1 MNSLP
6 IDDVLPALRDALANR
21 HEAVLEAPPGAGKT
35 TRVPLALL
43 NEPWLAGQTI
53 LMLEPRRLAA
63 RAAAER
69 LASELGEKVGETV
82 GYRIRLDSKVGPN
95 TRIEVVTEGILTRR
109 LQDDPALDG
118 VGLLI
123 FDEYHERSLDADLA
137 LALSLNGRDLFRD
150 EQPLKILLM
159 SATLEGERLAGLLDD
174 APILRSEGRMF
185 PVQMRWGRPYQVG
198 EFIEPR
204 LVQTILD
211 ALQDETG
218 SVLVFLPGQAEIRRV
233 NQQLADAL
241 GDRSDV
247 LLCPLHGELDLNAQ
261 RAAIDPAPAGKRK
274 VVLATNIA
282 ETSLT
287 INGVRVVIDA
297 GLARVPRFDP
307 GSGMTRLDTQ
317 RISRASA
324 TQRAGRAGRLEPG
337 VCYRLWSEDQHEGL
351 AAYGSAE
358 ILAADLAGLALQL
371 ARWGV
376 TPAQLVWLDVP
387 PTAAYAQ
394 AQDLLQRLGALN
406 DDKLT
411 AHGQKMAELP
421 AHPRIAHL
429 LLRGQ
434 DLGLAVTACDVAA
447 LLGERDILRGGGA
460 DLHSRLALLSGEERA
475 RGSQGGV
482 QRAKQLA
489 RQYRGYLRGRA
500 TQPVADPEHPR
511 WLGALNDDKLTA
523 HGQKMAELPA
533 HPRIAHL
540 LLRGQDLG
548 LAATACDVA
557 ALLGERDIL
566 RGGGADL
573 HSRLALLSGEERA
586 RGTQGGVQRAK
597 QLARQYRGYL
607 RGRATQPVA
616 DPEHPRWLGALLALA
631 YPDRVAQ
638 QRRPGGAEYRLANG
652 RAAVFAEA
660 DSLMKQAWLVIA
672 DLGSRQGQREER
684 IYLAADFDPTLFDT
698 VLAEQ
703 VRNVD
708 QLDWDER
715 EGVLRA
721 ERQRKVGELVL
732 SREPLS
738 GLDENARSQALV
750 NLVRRKGLELLPWTP
765 ELRQWQARVRLL
777 RELDT
782 GKTSEWPDVSDSA
795 LLASLEHWLM
805 PYLGKVSR
813 LSHFANLD
821 ISSYLHN
828 LLPWPL
834 PQRLDELAPQ
844 HLKVPSGSSVRLD
857 YSEHP
862 PILAVRLQEL
872 FGLADTPRI
881 AGGRQVVKL
890 HLLSPARRPVQ
901 VTQDLAN
908 FWRSTYAEVKKDL
921 KGRYPKHYWP
931 DDPLVAEATARIK
944 PRK

>member
-1 MNSLP
+1 MISLP
-6 IDDVLPALRDALANR
+6 IDAVLPDLRQALAAR

-43 NEPWLAGQTI
+43 EETWLAGQTI

-82 GYRIRLDSKVGPN
+82 GYRIRLESRVGPN

-109 LQDDPALDG
+109 LQDDPALEG

-123 FDEYHERSLDADLA
+123 FDEFHERSLDADLA
-137 LALSLNGRDLFRD
+137 LALSLNGRELFRD
-150 EQPLKILLM
+150 DQPLKILLM
-159 SATLEGERLAGLLDD
+159 SATLEGERLSSLLDD
-174 APILRSEGRMF
+174 APVVRSDGRMF
-185 PVQMRWGRPYQVG
+185 PVQMRWSRPFQPG

-204 LVQTILD
+204 VVQTVLD
-211 ALQDETG
+211 ALNDETG
-218 SVLVFLPGQAEIRRV
+218 SLLVFLPGQAEIRRV

-241 GDRSDV
+241 GTRADI

-261 RAAIDPAPAGKRK
+261 RAAIEPALKGMRK

-287 INGVRVVIDA
+287 IDGVRVVIDA

-337 VCYRLWSEDQHEGL
+337 VCYRLWSEAQHEQL
-351 AAYGSAE
+351 AAYGTAE
-358 ILAADLAGLALQL
+358 ILQADLAGLALQL

-376 TPAQLVWLDVP
+376 TPPQLVWLDIP
-387 PTAAYAQ
+387 PAAAYAQ
-394 AQDLLQRLGALN
+394 AQDLLGRLGALTVKPGEERN
-406 DDKLT
+406 LT
-411 AHGQKMAELP
+411 PHGQAMAELP

-434 DLGLAVTACDVAA
+434 ALGLGTLACDVAA
-447 LLGERDILRGGGA
+447 LLGERDILRGAGA
-460 DLHSRLALLSGEERA
+460 DLHSRLHLLSGSERA

-489 RQYRGYLRGRA
+489 RQYRGYLRGAA
-500 TQPVADPEHPR
+500 TEPVSDPEH
-511 WLGALNDDKLTA
+511 
-523 HGQKMAELPA
+523 
-533 HPRIAHL
+533 
-540 LLRGQDLG
+540 
-548 LAATACDVA
+548 
-557 ALLGERDIL
+557 
-566 RGGGADL
+566 
-573 HSRLALLSGEERA
+573 S
-586 RGTQGGVQRAK
+586 
-597 QLARQYRGYL
+597 
-607 RGRATQPVA
+607 
-616 DPEHPRWLGALLALA
+616 RWLGALLALA

-638 QRRPGGAEYRLANG
+638 QRRAGGAEYRLANG
-652 RAAVFAEA
+652 RAALFAEA
-660 DSLMKQAWLVIA
+660 DALMKQPWLVVA

-684 IYLAADFDPTLFDT
+684 IYLAAEFDPALFDS

-703 VRNVD
+703 VVALD

-715 EGVLRA
+715 EGVFRA
-721 ERQRKVGELVL
+721 ERQRKVGELIL
-732 SREPLS
+732 SREPLT
-738 GLDENARSQALV
+738 GLDDSAKGQALLA
-750 NLVRRKGLELLPWTP
+750 LVRRKGLELLPWTP
-765 ELRQWQARVRLL
+765 ELRQWQARVGLL
-777 RELDT
+777 RQLDLQRQDS
-782 GKTSEWPDVSDSA
+782 SEWPDVSNA
-795 LLASLEHWLM
+795 GLLEKLENWLL
-805 PYLGKVSR
+805 PYLGKVQR
-813 LSHFANLD
+813 LSHFSNLD
-821 ISSYLHN
+821 LSSILHN

-834 PQRLDELAPQ
+834 PQRLDELAPH
-844 HLKVPSGSSVRLD
+844 HLSVPSGSSVRLD

-881 AGGRQVVKL
+881 ANGRQIIKL

-931 DDPLVAEATARIK
+931 DDPLIAEPTARIK
-944 PRK
+944 PRKS

>member
-1 MNSLP
+1 MISLP
-6 IDDVLPALRDALANR
+6 IDEVLPALREALATR

-82 GYRIRLDSKVGPN
+82 GYRIRLDSKVGPR

-109 LQDDPALDG
+109 LQDDPALEG

-123 FDEYHERSLDADLA
+123 FDEFHERSLDADLA
-137 LALSLNGRDLFRD
+137 LALSLNGRELFRD
-150 EQPLKILLM
+150 DQPLKILLM

-174 APILRSEGRMF
+174 APILRSEGRMY
-185 PVQMRWGRPYQVG
+185 PVAMRWGRPFQPG

-204 LVQTILD
+204 LVQTILE
-211 ALQDETG
+211 ALNDETG
-218 SVLVFLPGQAEIRRV
+218 SLLVFLPGQAEIRRV
-233 NQQLADAL
+233 HQQLADAL
-241 GDRSDV
+241 GENTQV
-247 LLCPLHGELDLNAQ
+247 LLCPLHGELDLAAQ
-261 RAAIDPAPAGKRK
+261 RAAIDPAPTGKRK

-287 INGVRVVIDA
+287 IDGVRVVIDA

-337 VCYRLWSEDQHEGL
+337 VCYRLWSQDQHEQL
-351 AAYGSAE
+351 AAYASAE
-358 ILAADLAGLALQL
+358 ILSADLAGLALQL
-371 ARWGV
+371 GRWGV
-376 TPAQLVWLDVP
+376 TPTQLVWLDVP
-387 PTAAYAQ
+387 PAAAYAQ
-394 AQDLLQRLGALN
+394 AQDLLDRLGAL
-406 DDKLT
+406 DGEALT
-411 AHGQKMAELP
+411 RHGQAMAELP

-434 DLGLAVTACDVAA
+434 ALGLADMACDVAA
-447 LLGERDILRGGGA
+447 LLGERDILRGAGA
-460 DLHSRLALLSGEERA
+460 DLHSRLVLLSGEERA
-475 RGSQGGV
+475 ARGAQGGV
-482 QRAKQLA
+482 QRARQLA
-489 RQYRGYLRGRA
+489 RQYRGYLRGKA
-500 TQPVADPEHPR
+500 SEPV
-511 WLGALNDDKLTA
+511 
-523 HGQKMAELPA
+523 
-533 HPRIAHL
+533 
-540 LLRGQDLG
+540 
-548 LAATACDVA
+548 
-557 ALLGERDIL
+557 
-566 RGGGADL
+566 
-573 HSRLALLSGEERA
+573 S
-586 RGTQGGVQRAK
+586 
-597 QLARQYRGYL
+597 
-607 RGRATQPVA
+607 

-638 QRRPGGAEYRLANG
+638 QRRAGGAEYRLANG
-652 RAAVFAEA
+652 RAALFAEA
-660 DSLMKQAWLVIA
+660 DSLMKQPWLVIA

-684 IYLAADFDPTLFDT
+684 IYLAADFDPALFDS

-703 VRNVD
+703 VRVVD

-721 ERQRKVGELVL
+721 ERQRKVGELVF
-732 SREPLS
+732 SREPLT
-738 GLDENARSQALV
+738 GLDETARSQALV

-765 ELRQWQARVRLL
+765 ELRQWQARVALL
-777 RELDT
+777 RQLDLV
-782 GKTSEWPDVSDSA
+782 GKGESEWPDVSDAA
-795 LLASLEHWLM
+795 LLKSLEHWLM

-821 ISSYLHN
+821 LSSIVHN

-834 PQRLDELAPQ
+834 PQRLDELAPH
-844 HLKVPSGSSVRLD
+844 HLSVPSGSSIRLD
-857 YSEHP
+857 YSEQP

-872 FGLADTPRI
+872 FGLAETPRI

>member
-1 MNSLP
+1 MISLP
-6 IDDVLPALRDALANR
+6 IDEVLPALRLALAER

-43 NEPWLAGQTI
+43 NEPWLAGQKI

-82 GYRIRLDSKVGPN
+82 GYRIRLDSKVGPD

-109 LQDDPALDG
+109 LQHDPALEG

-123 FDEYHERSLDADLA
+123 FDEFHERSLDADLA
-137 LALSLNGRDLFRD
+137 LALSLNGRELFRD

-159 SATLEGERLAGLLDD
+159 SATLEGERLSGVLDD
-174 APILRSEGRMF
+174 APILRSEGRMY
-185 PVQMRWGRPYQVG
+185 PVAMRWGRPFVPG

-204 LVQTILD
+204 VVQTVLD
-211 ALQDETG
+211 AISDESG
-218 SVLVFLPGQAEIRRV
+218 SLLVFLPGQAEIRRV

-241 GDRSDV
+241 GSRSDI
-247 LLCPLHGELDLNAQ
+247 LLCPLHGELDLAAQ
-261 RAAIDPAPAGKRK
+261 RAAIEPAPAGLRK

-287 INGVRVVIDA
+287 IDGVRVVIDA

-337 VCYRLWSEDQHEGL
+337 VCYRLWSEDQHAQL

-358 ILAADLAGLALQL
+358 ILQADLAGVALQL

-376 TPAQLVWLDVP
+376 TPEQLIWLDAP
-387 PTAAYAQ
+387 PSASYAQ
-394 AQDLLQRLGALN
+394 ARQLLERLGALRGQT
-406 DDKLT
+406 LT
-411 AHGQKMAELP
+411 PHGEAMAELP

-429 LLRGQ
+429 LIRGH
-434 DLGLAVTACDVAA
+434 DLGLADMACNVAA
-447 LLGERDILRGGGA
+447 LLGERDILRGAGA
-460 DLHSRLALLSGEERA
+460 DVHSRLALLSGESRAA
-475 RGSQGGV
+475 RGGQGGV
-482 QRAKQLA
+482 QRARQLA
-489 RQYRGYLRGRA
+489 RQYRGYLRGKA
-500 TQPVADPEHPR
+500 TQPVPDP
-511 WLGALNDDKLTA
+511 D
-523 HGQKMAELPA
+523 
-533 HPRIAHL
+533 
-540 LLRGQDLG
+540 
-548 LAATACDVA
+548 
-557 ALLGERDIL
+557 
-566 RGGGADL
+566 
-573 HSRLALLSGEERA
+573 
-586 RGTQGGVQRAK
+586 
-597 QLARQYRGYL
+597 
-607 RGRATQPVA
+607 
-616 DPEHPRWLGALLALA
+616 HPRWLGALLALA
-631 YPDRVAQ
+631 YPDRIAQ
-638 QRRPGGAEYRLANG
+638 QRKPGGAEFRLANG
-652 RAAVFAEA
+652 RAALFNEV
-660 DSLMKQAWLVIA
+660 DGLMKQPWLVIA

-684 IYLAADFDPTLFDT
+684 IYLAAEFDPALLDG
-698 VLAEQ
+698 VLSEQ
-703 VRNVD
+703 VSVVD

-732 SREPLS
+732 SREPLT
-738 GLDENARSQALV
+738 GLDEAARTQALI

-765 ELRQWQARVRLL
+765 ELRQWQARVALL
-777 RELDT
+777 RQLDLQAQ
-782 GKTSEWPDVSDSA
+782 GQSEWPDVSDAA
-795 LLASLEHWLM
+795 LLAGLEEWLA
-805 PYLGKVSR
+805 PYLGRVSR
-813 LSHFANLD
+813 LSHFASLD
-821 ISSYLHN
+821 LSSIVHN
-828 LLPWPL
+828 LLKWPL
-834 PQRLDELAPQ
+834 PQRLDELAP
-844 HLKVPSGSSVRLD
+844 HHIKVPSGSSVRLD

-944 PRK
+944 PRKV

>member
-6 IDDVLPALRDALANR
+6 IDEVLPALRQALGER

-82 GYRIRLDSKVGPN
+82 GYRIRLESRVGPK
-95 TRIEVVTEGILTRR
+95 TRIEVVTEGILSRR
-109 LQDDPALDG
+109 LNDDPALEG
-118 VGLLI
+118 VGLVI
-123 FDEYHERSLDADLA
+123 FDEFHERSLDADLA
-137 LALSLNGRDLFRD
+137 LALSLNGRQMFRD

-174 APILRSEGRMF
+174 APVVRSEGRMF
-185 PVQMRWGRPYQVG
+185 PVTLRWGRAFQPG

-204 LVQTILD
+204 VVQTVHEALD
-211 ALQDETG
+211 AEHG
-218 SVLVFLPGQAEIRRV
+218 SLLVFLPGQAEIRRV
-233 NQQLADAL
+233 HQQLEESL
-241 GDRSDV
+241 GARADV
-247 LLCPLHGELDLNAQ
+247 LLCPLHGELDLAAQ
-261 RAAIDPAPAGKRK
+261 RAAIEPAPAGKRK

-337 VCYRLWSEDQHEGL
+337 VCYRLWSQDQHEQL
-351 AAYGSAE
+351 AAHGSAE
-358 ILAADLAGLALQL
+358 ILQADLAGLALQL

-376 TPAQLVWLDVP
+376 APGELVWLDAP
-387 PTAAYAQ
+387 PAAAYGQ
-394 AQDLLQRLGALN
+394 AQDLLQRLGALVGKS
-406 DDKLT
+406 DAEYALT
-411 AHGQKMAELP
+411 QHGQAMAELP

-434 DLGLAVTACDVAA
+434 ALGLAGMACDVAA
-447 LLGERDILRGGGA
+447 LLGERDIQRGGGA
-460 DLHSRLALLSGEERA
+460 DLHTRLALLAGEERVA
-475 RGSQGGV
+475 RGAQGGV
-482 QRAKQLA
+482 QRARQLA
-489 RQYRGYLRGRA
+489 RQYQGYLRGA
-500 TQPVADPEHPR
+500 ASEPVADP
-511 WLGALNDDKLTA
+511 D
-523 HGQKMAELPA
+523 
-533 HPRIAHL
+533 
-540 LLRGQDLG
+540 
-548 LAATACDVA
+548 
-557 ALLGERDIL
+557 
-566 RGGGADL
+566 
-573 HSRLALLSGEERA
+573 
-586 RGTQGGVQRAK
+586 
-597 QLARQYRGYL
+597 
-607 RGRATQPVA
+607 
-616 DPEHPRWLGALLALA
+616 HPRWLGALLALA

-638 QRRPGGAEYRLANG
+638 QRREGGAEYRLANG
-652 RAAVFAEA
+652 RAAMFSET
-660 DSLMKQAWLVIA
+660 DSLMKQPWLVVA

-684 IYLAADFDPTLFDT
+684 IYLAAEFDPGLFDT

-703 VRNVD
+703 VSTVD

-721 ERQRKVGELVL
+721 ERQRKVGELIL
-732 SREPLS
+732 SREPLT
-738 GLDENARSQALV
+738 GLDEAARSQALV

-765 ELRQWQARVRLL
+765 ELRQWQARVALL
-777 RELDT
+777 RQLDLD
-782 GKTSEWPDVSDSA
+782 GQGQSEWPDVSDKT
-795 LLASLEHWLM
+795 LLATLEQWLK
-805 PYLGKVSR
+805 PYLGRVSR
-813 LSHFANLD
+813 LSHFANLELAG
-821 ISSYLHN
+821 ILHG

-834 PQRLDELAPQ
+834 PQRLDEWAPH
-844 HLKVPSGSSVRLD
+844 HLRVPSGSSIRLD
-857 YSEHP
+857 YSEQP

-872 FGLADTPRI
+872 FGLAETPRI

-931 DDPLVAEATARIK
+931 DDPLVAEATARVK

>member
-1 MNSLP
+1 MISLP
-6 IDDVLPALRDALANR
+6 IDEVLPALREALATR

-82 GYRIRLDSKVGPN
+82 GYRIRLDSKVGPK

-109 LQDDPALDG
+109 LQDDPALEG

-123 FDEYHERSLDADLA
+123 FDEFHERSLDADLA
-137 LALSLNGRDLFRD
+137 LALSLNGRELFRD
-150 EQPLKILLM
+150 DQPLKILLM

-174 APILRSEGRMF
+174 APILRSEGRMY
-185 PVQMRWGRPYQVG
+185 PVAMRWGRPFQPG

-204 LVQTILD
+204 LVQTILE
-211 ALQDETG
+211 ALNDETG

-233 NQQLADAL
+233 HQQLADAL
-241 GDRSDV
+241 GESTQV
-247 LLCPLHGELDLNAQ
+247 LLCPLHGELDLAAQ

-307 GSGMTRLDTQ
+307 GSGMARLDTQ
-317 RISRASA
+317 RISKASA

-337 VCYRLWSEDQHEGL
+337 VCYRLWSQDQHEQL
-351 AAYGSAE
+351 AAYASAE
-358 ILAADLAGLALQL
+358 ILSADLAGLALQL
-371 ARWGV
+371 GRWGV
-376 TPAQLVWLDVP
+376 TPGQLVWLDVP
-387 PTAAYAQ
+387 PAAAYAQ
-394 AQDLLQRLGALN
+394 AQDLLDRLGAL
-406 DDKLT
+406 DGEALT
-411 AHGQKMAELP
+411 RHGQAMAELP

-434 DLGLAVTACDVAA
+434 ALGLADMACDVAA
-447 LLGERDILRGGGA
+447 LLGERDILRGAGA
-460 DLHSRLALLSGEERA
+460 DLHSRLVLLSGEERA
-475 RGSQGGV
+475 ARGAQGGV
-482 QRAKQLA
+482 QRARQLA
-489 RQYRGYLRGRA
+489 RQYRGYLRGKVSE
-500 TQPVADPEHPR
+500 PVSDP
-511 WLGALNDDKLTA
+511 G
-523 HGQKMAELPA
+523 
-533 HPRIAHL
+533 
-540 LLRGQDLG
+540 
-548 LAATACDVA
+548 
-557 ALLGERDIL
+557 
-566 RGGGADL
+566 
-573 HSRLALLSGEERA
+573 
-586 RGTQGGVQRAK
+586 
-597 QLARQYRGYL
+597 
-607 RGRATQPVA
+607 
-616 DPEHPRWLGALLALA
+616 HPRWLGALLALA

-638 QRRPGGAEYRLANG
+638 QRRAGGAEYRLANG
-652 RAAVFAEA
+652 RAALFAEA
-660 DSLMKQAWLVIA
+660 DSLMKQPWLVIA

-684 IYLAADFDPTLFDT
+684 IYLAADFDPALFDS

-703 VRNVD
+703 VRCVD

-721 ERQRKVGELVL
+721 ERQRKVGELIL
-732 SREPLS
+732 SREPLT
-738 GLDENARSQALV
+738 GLDETARSQALV

-765 ELRQWQARVRLL
+765 ELRQWQARVALL
-777 RELDT
+777 RQLDLSS
-782 GKTSEWPDVSDSA
+782 KEQSEWPDVSDAA
-795 LLASLEHWLM
+795 LLKSLEHWLM

-813 LSHFANLD
+813 LSHFTNLD
-821 ISSYLHN
+821 LSSIVHN

-834 PQRLDELAPQ
+834 PQRLDELAPH
-844 HLKVPSGSSVRLD
+844 HLSVPSGSSIRLD
-857 YSEHP
+857 YSEQP

-872 FGLADTPRI
+872 FGLAETPRI

-944 PRK
+944 PRKS

>member
-1 MNSLP
+1 MISLP
-6 IDDVLPALRDALANR
+6 IDEVLPALHLALAER

-43 NEPWLAGQTI
+43 NEPWLAGQKI

-82 GYRIRLDSKVGPN
+82 GYRIRLESKVGPN

-109 LQDDPALDG
+109 LQHDPALEG

-123 FDEYHERSLDADLA
+123 FDEFHERSLDADLA
-137 LALSLNGRDLFRD
+137 LALSLNGRELFRD

-159 SATLEGERLAGLLDD
+159 SATLEGERLANILDD
-174 APILRSEGRMF
+174 APILRSEGRMY
-185 PVQMRWGRPYQVG
+185 PVTMRWGRPFVPG

-204 LVQTILD
+204 VVQTVLD
-211 ALQDETG
+211 AINDESG
-218 SVLVFLPGQAEIRRV
+218 SLLVFLPGQAEIRRV

-241 GDRSDV
+241 GSRSDV
-247 LLCPLHGELDLNAQ
+247 LLCPLHGELDLAAQ
-261 RAAIDPAPAGKRK
+261 RAAIEPAPKGLRK

-287 INGVRVVIDA
+287 IDGVRVVIDA

-337 VCYRLWSEDQHEGL
+337 VCYRLWSEDQHAQL

-358 ILAADLAGLALQL
+358 ILQADLAGLALQL

-376 TPAQLVWLDVP
+376 TPEQLIWLDVP
-387 PTAAYAQ
+387 PGASYAQ
-394 AQDLLQRLGALN
+394 AQQLLERLGALREQ
-406 DDKLT
+406 KLT
-411 AHGQKMAELP
+411 SHGQAMAELP

-429 LLRGQ
+429 LIRGQ
-434 DLGLAVTACDVAA
+434 DLGLADMACDVAA
-447 LLGERDILRGGGA
+447 LLGERDILRGAGA
-460 DLHSRLALLSGEERA
+460 DVHSRLALLSGESRAA
-475 RGSQGGV
+475 RGGQGGV

-489 RQYRGYLRGRA
+489 RQYRGYLRGKA
-500 TQPVADPEHPR
+500 TQPVTDP
-511 WLGALNDDKLTA
+511 D
-523 HGQKMAELPA
+523 
-533 HPRIAHL
+533 
-540 LLRGQDLG
+540 
-548 LAATACDVA
+548 
-557 ALLGERDIL
+557 
-566 RGGGADL
+566 
-573 HSRLALLSGEERA
+573 
-586 RGTQGGVQRAK
+586 
-597 QLARQYRGYL
+597 
-607 RGRATQPVA
+607 
-616 DPEHPRWLGALLALA
+616 HPRWLGALLALA
-631 YPDRVAQ
+631 YPDRIAL
-638 QRRPGGAEYRLANG
+638 QRKPGGAEYRLANG
-652 RAAVFAEA
+652 RAAVFTES
-660 DSLMKQAWLVIA
+660 DVLMKHPWLVIA

-684 IYLAADFDPTLFDT
+684 IYLAAEFDAGLLGG
-698 VLAEQ
+698 VLSEQ
-703 VRNVD
+703 VSVVD

-732 SREPLS
+732 SREPLT
-738 GLDENARSQALV
+738 GLDEAARTQALI

-765 ELRQWQARVRLL
+765 ELRQWQARVALL
-777 RELDT
+777 RQLDMQAQ
-782 GKTSEWPDVSDSA
+782 GQSEWPDVSDAA
-795 LLASLEHWLM
+795 LLAGLEDWLA
-805 PYLGKVSR
+805 PYLGRVSR

-821 ISSYLHN
+821 LSSIVHN
-828 LLPWPL
+828 LLKWPL
-834 PQRLDELAPQ
+834 PQRLEELAP
-844 HLKVPSGSSVRLD
+844 HHIKVPSGSSVRLD

-908 FWRSTYAEVKKDL
+908 FWKSTYDEVKKDL
-921 KGRYPKHYWP
+921 KGRYPKHFWP
-931 DDPLVAEATARIK
+931 DDPLVAQATARVK
-944 PRK
+944 PKGT

>member
-1 MNSLP
+1 MISLP
-6 IDDVLPALRDALANR
+6 IDEVLPALRQALGER
-21 HEAVLEAPPGAGKT
+21 HETVLEAPPGAGKT

-43 NEPWLAGQTI
+43 HEPWLAGQTI

-69 LASELGEKVGETV
+69 LAAELGEKVGETV
-82 GYRIRLDSKVGPN
+82 GYRIRLESKVGPG

-109 LQDDPALDG
+109 LQDDPALEG

-123 FDEYHERSLDADLA
+123 FDEFHERSLDADLA
-137 LALSLNGRDLFRD
+137 LALSLNGREMFRD

-159 SATLEGERLAGLLDD
+159 SATLEGERLSSLLGD
-174 APILRSEGRMF
+174 APVVRSEGRMF
-185 PVQMRWGRPYQVG
+185 PVATRWGRPFQPG

-204 LVQTILD
+204 VVQTVLE
-211 ALQDETG
+211 AVSDESG
-218 SVLVFLPGQAEIRRV
+218 SLLVFLPGQAEIRRV
-233 NQQLADAL
+233 HQQLEEAL
-241 GDRSDV
+241 GSRPEI
-247 LLCPLHGELDLNAQ
+247 LLCPLHGELDLAAQ
-261 RAAIDPAPAGKRK
+261 RAAIEPAPAGKRK

-287 INGVRVVIDA
+287 IDGVRVVIDA

-337 VCYRLWSEDQHEGL
+337 VCYRLWSEAQHEQL

-358 ILAADLAGLALQL
+358 ILQADLAGLALQL

-376 TPAQLVWLDVP
+376 AVEQLVWLDVP
-387 PTAAYAQ
+387 PAAAFAQ
-394 AQDLLQRLGALN
+394 ACDLLQRLGALAVRPGEAPT
-406 DDKLT
+406 LT
-411 AHGQKMAELP
+411 RHGQAMAELP

-434 DLGLAVTACDVAA
+434 ALGLANMACDVAA
-447 LLGERDILRGGGA
+447 LLGERDIQRGGGA
-460 DLHSRLALLSGEERA
+460 DLHSRLALLAGEQRVA
-475 RGSQGGV
+475 RGGQGGV
-482 QRAKQLA
+482 QRARQLA
-489 RQYRGYLRGRA
+489 RQYRGYLRGKA
-500 TQPVADPEHPR
+500 TEPVADPEH
-511 WLGALNDDKLTA
+511 
-523 HGQKMAELPA
+523 
-533 HPRIAHL
+533 
-540 LLRGQDLG
+540 
-548 LAATACDVA
+548 
-557 ALLGERDIL
+557 
-566 RGGGADL
+566 
-573 HSRLALLSGEERA
+573 S
-586 RGTQGGVQRAK
+586 
-597 QLARQYRGYL
+597 
-607 RGRATQPVA
+607 
-616 DPEHPRWLGALLALA
+616 RWLGALLALA

-638 QRRPGGAEYRLANG
+638 QRRAGGAEYRLANG
-652 RAAVFAEA
+652 RAAMFSET
-660 DSLMKQAWLVIA
+660 DSLMKQPWLVIA

-684 IYLAADFDPTLFDT
+684 IYLAAEFDPALFDT

-703 VRNVD
+703 VSTVD

-732 SREPLS
+732 SREPLT
-738 GLDENARSQALV
+738 GLDESARSQALV

-765 ELRQWQARVRLL
+765 ELRQWQARVALL
-777 RELDT
+777 RQLDLADK
-782 GKTSEWPDVSDSA
+782 GESEWPDVSDPA
-795 LLASLEHWLM
+795 LLASLEHWLA
-805 PYLGKVSR
+805 PYLGRVSR
-813 LSHFANLD
+813 LSHFANLELAS
-821 ISSYLHN
+821 IVHN

-834 PQRLDELAPQ
+834 PQRLDELAPH
-844 HLKVPSGSSVRLD
+844 HLSVPSGSSIRLD
-857 YSEHP
+857 YSEQP

-872 FGLADTPRI
+872 FGLAETPRV

-908 FWRSTYAEVKKDL
+908 FWRSTYADVKKDL

-931 DDPLVAEATARIK
+931 DDPLVAEATARAK

>member
-1 MNSLP
+1 MISLP
-6 IDDVLPALRDALANR
+6 IDEVLPALRLALAER
-21 HEAVLEAPPGAGKT
+21 HETVLEAPPGAGKT

-43 NEPWLAGQTI
+43 NEPWLAGQKI

-109 LQDDPALDG
+109 LQHDPSLEG

-123 FDEYHERSLDADLA
+123 FDEFHERSLDADLA
-137 LALSLNGRDLFRD
+137 LALSLNGRELFRD

-159 SATLEGERLAGLLDD
+159 SATLEGERLASILDD
-174 APILRSEGRMF
+174 APILRSEGRMY
-185 PVQMRWGRPYQVG
+185 PVAMRWGRPFVPG

-204 LVQTILD
+204 VVQTVLD
-211 ALQDETG
+211 AINDESG
-218 SVLVFLPGQAEIRRV
+218 SLLVFLPGQAEIRRV

-241 GDRSDV
+241 GSRSDI
-247 LLCPLHGELDLNAQ
+247 LLCPLHGELDLTAQ
-261 RAAIDPAPAGKRK
+261 RAAIEPAPKGLRK

-287 INGVRVVIDA
+287 IDGVRVVIDA

-337 VCYRLWSEDQHEGL
+337 VCYRLWSEDQHAQL

-358 ILAADLAGLALQL
+358 ILQADLAGLALQL

-376 TPAQLVWLDVP
+376 TPEQLIWLDMP
-387 PTAAYAQ
+387 PSASYAQ
-394 AQDLLQRLGALN
+394 ARQLLDRLGALHGA
-406 DDKLT
+406 KLT
-411 AHGQKMAELP
+411 PHGEAMAELP

-434 DLGLAVTACDVAA
+434 DLGLADMACDIAA
-447 LLGERDILRGGGA
+447 LLGERDILRGVGA
-460 DLHSRLALLSGEERA
+460 DLHSRLALLSGESRAA
-475 RGSQGGV
+475 RGGQGGV

-489 RQYRGYLRGRA
+489 RQYRGYLRGKAR
-500 TQPVADPEHPR
+500 QPVADP
-511 WLGALNDDKLTA
+511 D
-523 HGQKMAELPA
+523 
-533 HPRIAHL
+533 
-540 LLRGQDLG
+540 
-548 LAATACDVA
+548 
-557 ALLGERDIL
+557 
-566 RGGGADL
+566 
-573 HSRLALLSGEERA
+573 
-586 RGTQGGVQRAK
+586 
-597 QLARQYRGYL
+597 
-607 RGRATQPVA
+607 
-616 DPEHPRWLGALLALA
+616 HPRWLGALLALA

-638 QRRPGGAEYRLANG
+638 QRKPGGAEYRLANG
-652 RAAVFAEA
+652 RAALFSEV
-660 DSLMKQAWLVIA
+660 DGLMKQPWLVIA

-684 IYLAADFDPTLFDT
+684 IYLAAEFDPALLEG
-698 VLAEQ
+698 VLSEQ
-703 VRNVD
+703 VSVVD

-732 SREPLS
+732 SREPLT
-738 GLDENARSQALV
+738 GLDEAARTQALI

-765 ELRQWQARVRLL
+765 ELRQWQARVALL
-777 RELDT
+777 RQLDLQIQ
-782 GKTSEWPDVSDSA
+782 GHSEWPDVSDAA
-795 LLASLEHWLM
+795 LLAGLEDWLG
-805 PYLGKVSR
+805 PYLGRVSR
-813 LSHFANLD
+813 LSHFASLD
-821 ISSYLHN
+821 LSSIMHN
-828 LLPWPL
+828 MLKWPL
-834 PQRLDELAPQ
+834 PQRLDELAP
-844 HLKVPSGSSVRLD
+844 HHIKVPSGSSVRLD

-944 PRK
+944 PRKV

>member
-1 MNSLP
+1 MISLP
-6 IDDVLPALRDALANR
+6 IDAALPALRLALQNR
-21 HEAVLEAPPGAGKT
+21 DEAVLEAPPGAGKT

-69 LASELGEKVGETV
+69 LASELGENVGETV

-109 LQDDPALDG
+109 LQADPALDG

-137 LALSLNGRDLFRD
+137 LALSLNGRELLRD
-150 EQPLKILLM
+150 EPALKILLM
-159 SATLEGERLAGLLDD
+159 SATLEGERLSRLLDD
-174 APILRSEGRMF
+174 APVVSSEGRMH
-185 PVQMRWGRPYQVG
+185 PVDIQWGRPYQPG

-204 LVQTILD
+204 VLD
-211 ALQDETG
+211 CVLQALADQAG

-233 NQQLADAL
+233 HQSLHEAL
-241 GDRSDV
+241 GERPNI
-247 LLCPLHGELDLNAQ
+247 LLCPLHGELDLSAQ
-261 RAAIDPAPAGKRK
+261 RAAIDPAPDGMRK

-287 INGVRVVIDA
+287 IEGVRVVIDA

-324 TQRAGRAGRLEPG
+324 TQRAGRAGRLQPG
-337 VCYRLWSEDQHEGL
+337 VCYRLWSEAQHAQL
-351 AAYGSAE
+351 AAHGSAE
-358 ILAADLAGLALQL
+358 ILQADLAGLALQL

-376 TPAQLVWLDVP
+376 TPDQLRWLDQP
-387 PTAAYAQ
+387 PAAAFAQ
-394 AQDLLQRLGALN
+394 AQELLARLGAFKAGSRDNLS
-406 DDKLT
+406 
-411 AHGQKMAELP
+411 AHGQAMAELP

-434 DLGLAVTACDVAA
+434 DLGLASMACDVAA
-447 LLGERDILRGGGA
+447 LLGERDIQRGGGA
-460 DLHSRLALLSGEERA
+460 DLHSRLALVSGESKAA
-475 RGSQGGV
+475 RGGQGGV
-482 QRAKQLA
+482 QRARQLA
-489 RQYRGYLRGRA
+489 RQYRG
-500 TQPVADPEHPR
+500 
-511 WLGALNDDKLTA
+511 
-523 HGQKMAELPA
+523 
-533 HPRIAHL
+533 
-540 LLRGQDLG
+540 LLRGKAG
-548 LAATACDVA
+548 AAV
-557 ALLGERDIL
+557 
-566 RGGGADL
+566 
-573 HSRLALLSGEERA
+573 S
-586 RGTQGGVQRAK
+586 
-597 QLARQYRGYL
+597 
-607 RGRATQPVA
+607 
-616 DPEHPRWLGALLALA
+616 DPDHPRWLGALLALA

-638 QRRPGGAEYRLANG
+638 QRREGGAEYRLANG

-660 DSLMKQAWLVIA
+660 DALMKCPWLVIA

-684 IYLAADFDPTLFDT
+684 IYLAADFDPALLDN

-703 VRNVD
+703 VERID
-708 QLDWDER
+708 ILDWDER
-715 EGVLRA
+715 EQVLRA

-732 SREPLS
+732 SREPLP
-738 GLDENARSQALV
+738 GLDDEARAKALLG
-750 NLVRRKGLELLPWTP
+750 LVRRKGLNLLNWTP
-765 ELRQWQARVRLL
+765 ELRQWQARVALL
-777 RELDT
+777 RQLDMAGT
-782 GKTSEWPDVSDSA
+782 GQSEWPDLSDEA
-795 LLASLEHWLM
+795 LLARLEDWLQ

-813 LSHFANLD
+813 LSHFAALD
-821 ISSYLHN
+821 LSSMLRN

-834 PQRLDELAPQ
+834 PQRLDEWAPTHLA
-844 HLKVPSGSSVRLD
+844 VPSGSNIRLD
-857 YSEHP
+857 YSENP

-881 AGGRQVVKL
+881 AQGRQQVKL

-908 FWRSTYAEVKKDL
+908 FWCTTYAEVKKDL

-931 DDPLVAEATARIK
+931 DDPLVAEATARAK
-944 PRK
+944 PRGT

>member
-6 IDDVLPALRDALANR
+6 IDAVLPALRQALADR
-21 HEAVLEAPPGAGKT
+21 DEAVLEAPPGAGKT

-43 NEPWLAGQTI
+43 HEDWLAGQTI

-69 LASELGEKVGETV
+69 LASELGERVGETV
-82 GYRIRLDSKVGPN
+82 GYRIRLDSKVGPD

-109 LQDDPALDG
+109 LQDDPSLEG

-123 FDEYHERSLDADLA
+123 FDEFHERSLDADLA
-137 LALSLNGRDLFRD
+137 LALTLNGRALFRD

-159 SATLEGERLAGLLDD
+159 SATLEGERLSVLLDD
-174 APILRSEGRMF
+174 APVISSEGRMF
-185 PVQMRWGRPYQVG
+185 PVSMQWGRPFQPG

-204 LVQTILD
+204 VVQTVLD
-211 ALQDETG
+211 ALGSESG

-233 NQQLADAL
+233 NQQLADAI

-247 LLCPLHGELDLNAQ
+247 MLCPLHGELDLNAQ
-261 RAAIDPAPAGKRK
+261 RAAIEPAPSGKRK

-287 INGVRVVIDA
+287 IDGVRVVVDA

-337 VCYRLWSEDQHEGL
+337 VCYRLWSEAQHDQL
-351 AAYGSAE
+351 AAYGAAE
-358 ILAADLAGLALQL
+358 ILQADLAGLALQL

-376 TPAQLVWLDVP
+376 EPAHLTWLDLP
-387 PTAAYAQ
+387 PAAAYAQ
-394 AQDLLQRLGALN
+394 AQDLLARLGALTREPGGAW
-406 DDKLT
+406 KIT
-411 AHGQKMAELP
+411 AHGQSMAQVP

-429 LLRGQ
+429 LLRGHE
-434 DLGLAVTACDVAA
+434 LGLGALACDVAA
-447 LLGERDILRGGGA
+447 LLGERDILRGAGA
-460 DLHSRLALLSGEERA
+460 DLHSRLTLLAGAERA
-475 RGSQGGV
+475 AKGAQGGV
-482 QRAKQLA
+482 QRARQLS
-489 RQYRGYLRGRA
+489 RQYRGYLRGA
-500 TQPVADPEHPR
+500 ACKAVADP
-511 WLGALNDDKLTA
+511 D
-523 HGQKMAELPA
+523 
-533 HPRIAHL
+533 
-540 LLRGQDLG
+540 
-548 LAATACDVA
+548 
-557 ALLGERDIL
+557 
-566 RGGGADL
+566 
-573 HSRLALLSGEERA
+573 
-586 RGTQGGVQRAK
+586 
-597 QLARQYRGYL
+597 
-607 RGRATQPVA
+607 
-616 DPEHPRWLGALLALA
+616 HPRWLGALLALA

-652 RAAVFAEA
+652 RAALFAEPDA
-660 DSLMKQAWLVIA
+660 LMKRPWLVIA

-684 IYLAADFDPTLFDT
+684 IYLAAEFEPALFES

-703 VRNVD
+703 VTIFD

-715 EGVLRA
+715 EGVFRA
-721 ERQRKVGELVL
+721 ERQRKAGELII
-732 SREPLS
+732 SREPLT
-738 GLDENARSQALV
+738 GLDDSARGQALLA
-750 NLVRRKGLELLPWTP
+750 LVRRKGLELLPWTP
-765 ELRQWQARVRLL
+765 ELRQWQARVGLL
-777 RELDT
+777 RQLDLQ
-782 GKTSEWPDVSDSA
+782 KLSESEWPDVGNDA
-795 LLASLEHWLM
+795 LLATLEHWLL
-805 PYLGKVSR
+805 PYLGKVTR
-813 LSHFANLD
+813 LSHFGNLD
-821 ISSYLHN
+821 LSSILHN

-834 PQRLDELAPQ
+834 PQRLEELAPH
-844 HLKVPSGSSVRLD
+844 HLAVPSGSSVRLD
-857 YSEHP
+857 YSESP
-862 PILAVRLQEL
+862 PVLAVRLQEL

-881 AGGRQVVKL
+881 ANGRQVVKL

-931 DDPLVAEATARIK
+931 DDPLIAEPTARVK

>member
-1 MNSLP
+1 MISLP
-6 IDDVLPALRDALANR
+6 IDEVLPALRLALAER

-43 NEPWLAGQTI
+43 NEPWLAGQKI

-82 GYRIRLDSKVGPN
+82 GYRIRLDSKVGPD

-109 LQDDPALDG
+109 LQHDPALEG

-123 FDEYHERSLDADLA
+123 FDEFHERSLDADLA
-137 LALSLNGRDLFRD
+137 LALSLNGRELFRD

-159 SATLEGERLAGLLDD
+159 SATLEGERLSGVLDD
-174 APILRSEGRMF
+174 APILRSEGRMY
-185 PVQMRWGRPYQVG
+185 PVAMRWGRPFVPG

-204 LVQTILD
+204 VVQTVLD
-211 ALQDETG
+211 AISDESG
-218 SVLVFLPGQAEIRRV
+218 SLLVFLPGQAEIRRV

-241 GDRSDV
+241 GSRSDI
-247 LLCPLHGELDLNAQ
+247 LLCPLHGELDLAAQ
-261 RAAIDPAPAGKRK
+261 RAAIEPAPAGLRK

-287 INGVRVVIDA
+287 IDGVRVVIDA

-337 VCYRLWSEDQHEGL
+337 VCYRLWSEDQHAQL

-358 ILAADLAGLALQL
+358 ILQADLAGVALQL

-376 TPAQLVWLDVP
+376 TPEQLIWLDAP
-387 PTAAYAQ
+387 PSASYAQ
-394 AQDLLQRLGALN
+394 ARQLLERLGALRGQT
-406 DDKLT
+406 LT
-411 AHGQKMAELP
+411 PHGEAMAELP

-429 LLRGQ
+429 LIRGH
-434 DLGLAVTACDVAA
+434 DLGLADMACNVAA
-447 LLGERDILRGGGA
+447 LLGERDILRGAGA
-460 DLHSRLALLSGEERA
+460 DVHSRLALLSGESRAA
-475 RGSQGGV
+475 RGGQGGV
-482 QRAKQLA
+482 QRTRQLA
-489 RQYRGYLRGRA
+489 RQYRGYLRGKA
-500 TQPVADPEHPR
+500 TQPVPDP
-511 WLGALNDDKLTA
+511 D
-523 HGQKMAELPA
+523 
-533 HPRIAHL
+533 
-540 LLRGQDLG
+540 
-548 LAATACDVA
+548 
-557 ALLGERDIL
+557 
-566 RGGGADL
+566 
-573 HSRLALLSGEERA
+573 
-586 RGTQGGVQRAK
+586 
-597 QLARQYRGYL
+597 
-607 RGRATQPVA
+607 
-616 DPEHPRWLGALLALA
+616 HPRWLGALLALA
-631 YPDRVAQ
+631 YPDRIAQ
-638 QRRPGGAEYRLANG
+638 QRKPGGAEYRLANG
-652 RAAVFAEA
+652 RAALFNEV
-660 DSLMKQAWLVIA
+660 DGLMKQPWLVIA

-684 IYLAADFDPTLFDT
+684 IYLAAEFDPALLDG
-698 VLAEQ
+698 VLSEQ
-703 VRNVD
+703 VSVVD

-732 SREPLS
+732 SREPLT
-738 GLDENARSQALV
+738 GLDEAARTQALI
-750 NLVRRKGLELLPWTP
+750 NLVQRKGLELLPWTP
-765 ELRQWQARVRLL
+765 ELRQWQARVALL
-777 RELDT
+777 RQLDLQAQ
-782 GKTSEWPDVSDSA
+782 GQSEWPDVSDAA
-795 LLASLEHWLM
+795 LLAGLEEWLA
-805 PYLGKVSR
+805 PYLGRVSR
-813 LSHFANLD
+813 LSHFASLD
-821 ISSYLHN
+821 LSSIVHN
-828 LLPWPL
+828 LLKWPL
-834 PQRLDELAPQ
+834 PQRLDELAP
-844 HLKVPSGSSVRLD
+844 HHIKVPSGSSVRLD

-944 PRK
+944 PRKV

>member
-1 MNSLP
+1 MISLP
-6 IDDVLPALRDALANR
+6 IDEVLPALRLALAER

-43 NEPWLAGQTI
+43 NEPWLAGQKI

-69 LASELGEKVGETV
+69 LASELGEKVGQTV
-82 GYRIRLDSKVGPN
+82 GYRIRLDSKVGPE

-109 LQDDPALDG
+109 LQHDPALEG

-123 FDEYHERSLDADLA
+123 FDEFHERSLDADLA
-137 LALSLNGRDLFRD
+137 LALSLNGRELFRD

-159 SATLEGERLAGLLDD
+159 SATLEGERLASLLDD
-174 APILRSEGRMF
+174 APILRSEGRMY
-185 PVQMRWGRPYQVG
+185 PVAMRWGRPFVPG

-204 LVQTILD
+204 VVQTVLD
-211 ALQDETG
+211 AINDESG
-218 SVLVFLPGQAEIRRV
+218 SLLVFLPGQAEIRRV

-241 GDRSDV
+241 GSRSDI
-247 LLCPLHGELDLNAQ
+247 LLCPLHGELDLAAQ
-261 RAAIDPAPAGKRK
+261 RAAIEPAPKGLRK

-287 INGVRVVIDA
+287 IDGVRVVIDA

-337 VCYRLWSEDQHEGL
+337 VCYRLWSEDQHAQL

-358 ILAADLAGLALQL
+358 ILQADLAGLALQL

-376 TPAQLVWLDVP
+376 APEQLIWLDMP
-387 PTAAYAQ
+387 PSASYAQ
-394 AQDLLQRLGALN
+394 ARQLLERLGALHGA
-406 DDKLT
+406 KLT
-411 AHGQKMAELP
+411 AHGEAMAELP

-429 LLRGQ
+429 LIRGQ
-434 DLGLAVTACDVAA
+434 DLGLAEMACDVAA
-447 LLGERDILRGGGA
+447 LLGERDILRGAGA
-460 DLHSRLALLSGEERA
+460 DVHSRLALLSGESRVA
-475 RGSQGGV
+475 RGGQGGV
-482 QRAKQLA
+482 QRARQLA
-489 RQYRGYLRGRA
+489 RQYRGYLRGKA
-500 TQPVADPEHPR
+500 TQPVADP
-511 WLGALNDDKLTA
+511 D
-523 HGQKMAELPA
+523 
-533 HPRIAHL
+533 
-540 LLRGQDLG
+540 
-548 LAATACDVA
+548 
-557 ALLGERDIL
+557 
-566 RGGGADL
+566 
-573 HSRLALLSGEERA
+573 
-586 RGTQGGVQRAK
+586 
-597 QLARQYRGYL
+597 
-607 RGRATQPVA
+607 
-616 DPEHPRWLGALLALA
+616 HPRWLGALLALA

-638 QRRPGGAEYRLANG
+638 QRKPGGAEYRLANG
-652 RAAVFAEA
+652 RAALFSEV
-660 DSLMKQAWLVIA
+660 DGLMKQPWLVIA

-684 IYLAADFDPTLFDT
+684 IYLAAEFDPGLLDN
-698 VLAEQ
+698 VLSEQ
-703 VRNVD
+703 VSVVD

-721 ERQRKVGELVL
+721 ERQCKVGELVL
-732 SREPLS
+732 SREPLN
-738 GLDENARSQALV
+738 GLDEAARTQALV

-765 ELRQWQARVRLL
+765 ELRQWQARVALL
-777 RELDT
+777 RQLDLLAQ
-782 GKTSEWPDVSDSA
+782 GQSEWPDVSDGA
-795 LLASLEHWLM
+795 LLAGLEDWLG
-805 PYLGKVSR
+805 PYLGRVSR

-821 ISSYLHN
+821 LSSIVHN
-828 LLPWPL
+828 LLKWPL
-834 PQRLDELAPQ
+834 PQRLDELAP
-844 HLKVPSGSSVRLD
+844 HHIKVPSGSSVRLD
-857 YSEHP
+857 YSEQP

-944 PRK
+944 PRKV

>member
-6 IDDVLPALRDALANR
+6 IDEVLPALRTALATR

-43 NEPWLAGQTI
+43 DQDWLAGQTI

-82 GYRIRLDSKVGPN
+82 GYRIRLDSKVGPR

-109 LQDDPALDG
+109 LQDDPALEG

-123 FDEYHERSLDADLA
+123 FDEFHERSLDADLA
-137 LALSLNGRDLFRD
+137 LALSLNGRELFRD

-159 SATLEGERLAGLLDD
+159 SATLEGERLSTLLGD
-174 APILRSEGRMF
+174 APILRSEGRMY
-185 PVQMRWGRPYQVG
+185 PVAQRWGRPFQPG

-204 LVQTILD
+204 VVQTVLE
-211 ALQDETG
+211 ALNDESG
-218 SVLVFLPGQAEIRRV
+218 SLLVFLPGQAEIRRV
-233 NQQLADAL
+233 HQQLAEAL
-241 GDRSDV
+241 GERSEI
-247 LLCPLHGELDLNAQ
+247 LLCPLHGELDLAAQ
-261 RAAIDPAPAGKRK
+261 RAAIDPAPSGKRK

-287 INGVRVVIDA
+287 IDGVRVVVDA

-337 VCYRLWSEDQHEGL
+337 VCYRLWSADQQEQL
-351 AAYGSAE
+351 AAYASAE
-358 ILAADLAGLALQL
+358 ILQADLAGLALQL

-376 TPAQLVWLDVP
+376 TPNQLAWLDAP
-387 PTAAYAQ
+387 PSAAYAQ
-394 AQDLLQRLGALN
+394 AQDLLVRLGALN
-406 DDKLT
+406 DDGSLT
-411 AHGQKMAELP
+411 RHGQAMAELP

-434 DLGLAVTACDVAA
+434 ALGLAPMACDVAA
-447 LLGERDILRGGGA
+447 LLGERDILRGAGA
-460 DLHSRLALLSGEERA
+460 DLHSRLVLLGGEERA
-475 RGSQGGV
+475 ARGAQGGV
-482 QRAKQLA
+482 QRARQLA
-489 RQYRGYLRGRA
+489 RQYRGYLRG
-500 TQPVADPEHPR
+500 QPE
-511 WLGALNDDKLTA
+511 
-523 HGQKMAELPA
+523 
-533 HPRIAHL
+533 
-540 LLRGQDLG
+540 
-548 LAATACDVA
+548 AA
-557 ALLGERDIL
+557 
-566 RGGGADL
+566 
-573 HSRLALLSGEERA
+573 
-586 RGTQGGVQRAK
+586 
-597 QLARQYRGYL
+597 
-607 RGRATQPVA
+607 VA

-652 RAAVFAEA
+652 RAALFSET
-660 DSLMKQAWLVIA
+660 DSLMKQPWLVIA

-684 IYLAADFDPTLFDT
+684 IYLAADFDPALFDS

-703 VRNVD
+703 VRQVD

-738 GLDENARSQALV
+738 GLDESARTLALV

-765 ELRQWQARVRLL
+765 ELRQWQARVALL
-777 RELDT
+777 RQLDLEAT
-782 GKTSEWPDVSDSA
+782 GTSQWPDVSDGA
-795 LLASLEHWLM
+795 LLEGLEQWLQ

-813 LSHFANLD
+813 LSHFANLELAG
-821 ISSYLHN
+821 IIHN

-834 PQRLDELAPQ
+834 PQRLDELAPH
-844 HLKVPSGSSVRLD
+844 HLTVPSGSSIRLD
-857 YSEHP
+857 YSEYP

-872 FGLADTPRI
+872 FGLAQTPRI

-931 DDPLVAEATARIK
+931 DDPLIAEATARVK

>member
-1 MNSLP
+1 MISLP
-6 IDDVLPALRDALANR
+6 IDDVLPALREALATR

-109 LQDDPALDG
+109 LQDDPALEG

-123 FDEYHERSLDADLA
+123 FDEFHERSLDADLA
-137 LALSLNGRDLFRD
+137 LALSLNGRELFRD
-150 EQPLKILLM
+150 DQPLKILLM

-174 APILRSEGRMF
+174 APILRSEGRMY
-185 PVQMRWGRPYQVG
+185 PVAMRWGRPFQPG

-204 LVQTILD
+204 VVQTILE
-211 ALQDETG
+211 ALNDETG

-233 NQQLADAL
+233 HQQLADAL
-241 GDRSDV
+241 GDHTQV
-247 LLCPLHGELDLNAQ
+247 LLCPLHGELDLAAQ

-287 INGVRVVIDA
+287 IDGVRVVIDA

-337 VCYRLWSEDQHEGL
+337 VCYRLWSQDQHEQL
-351 AAYGSAE
+351 AAYASAE
-358 ILAADLAGLALQL
+358 ILSADLAGLALQL
-371 ARWGV
+371 GRWGV
-376 TPAQLVWLDVP
+376 VPTQLVWLDVP

-394 AQDLLQRLGALN
+394 AQDLLDRLGAL
-406 DDKLT
+406 DGEALT
-411 AHGQKMAELP
+411 RHGQAMAELP

-434 DLGLAVTACDVAA
+434 ALGLADMACDVAA
-447 LLGERDILRGGGA
+447 LLGERDILRGAGA
-460 DLHSRLALLSGEERA
+460 DLHSRLVLLSGEERA
-475 RGSQGGV
+475 ARGAQGGV
-482 QRAKQLA
+482 QRARQLA
-489 RQYRGYLRGRA
+489 RQYRGYLRGKA
-500 TQPVADPEHPR
+500 SEPVSNPD
-511 WLGALNDDKLTA
+511 
-523 HGQKMAELPA
+523 Q
-533 HPRIAHL
+533 
-540 LLRGQDLG
+540 
-548 LAATACDVA
+548 
-557 ALLGERDIL
+557 
-566 RGGGADL
+566 
-573 HSRLALLSGEERA
+573 
-586 RGTQGGVQRAK
+586 
-597 QLARQYRGYL
+597 
-607 RGRATQPVA
+607 
-616 DPEHPRWLGALLALA
+616 PRWLGALLALA

-638 QRRPGGAEYRLANG
+638 QRRAGGAEYRLANG
-652 RAAVFAEA
+652 RAALFAEA
-660 DSLMKQAWLVIA
+660 DSLMKQTWLVIA

-684 IYLAADFDPTLFDT
+684 IYLAADFDPALFDS

-703 VRNVD
+703 VRVVD

-721 ERQRKVGELVL
+721 ERQRKVGELIL
-732 SREPLS
+732 SREPLT
-738 GLDENARSQALV
+738 GLDETARSQALV

-765 ELRQWQARVRLL
+765 ELRQWQARVALL
-777 RELDT
+777 RQLDL
-782 GKTSEWPDVSDSA
+782 GSKGESEWPDVSDGA
-795 LLASLEHWLM
+795 LNKNLEHWLM

-821 ISSYLHN
+821 LSSIVHN

-834 PQRLDELAPQ
+834 PQRLDELAPH
-844 HLKVPSGSSVRLD
+844 HLSVPSGSSIRLD

-872 FGLADTPRI
+872 FGLSDTPRI

-944 PRK
+944 PRKT

>member
-1 MNSLP
+1 MISLP
-6 IDDVLPALRDALANR
+6 IDDVIPALRAALAER

-69 LASELGEKVGETV
+69 LASELGEKVGQTV

-109 LQDDPALDG
+109 LQDDPALEG

-123 FDEYHERSLDADLA
+123 FDEFHERSLDADLA
-137 LALSLNGRDLFRD
+137 LALSLNGRELFRD

-159 SATLEGERLAGLLDD
+159 SATLEGERLASLLGD
-174 APILRSEGRMF
+174 APILRSQGRMY
-185 PVQMRWGRPYQVG
+185 PVAMRWGRPFQAG

-204 LVQTILD
+204 LVQTILE
-211 ALQDETG
+211 ALHDETG
-218 SVLVFLPGQAEIRRV
+218 SLLVFLPGQAEIRRV
-233 NQQLADAL
+233 HQQLADAL
-241 GDRSDV
+241 GEQNTV
-247 LLCPLHGELDLNAQ
+247 LLCPLHGELDLAAQ
-261 RAAIDPAPAGKRK
+261 RAAIDPAPAGQRK

-287 INGVRVVIDA
+287 IDGVRVVIDA

-337 VCYRLWSEDQHEGL
+337 VCYRLWSEDQHEQL

-358 ILAADLAGLALQL
+358 ILSADLAALALQL
-371 ARWGV
+371 GRWGV
-376 TPAQLVWLDVP
+376 TPGQLVWLDQP
-387 PTAAYAQ
+387 PAAAYAQ
-394 AQDLLQRLGALN
+394 AQDLLERLGALQGAGSGEC
-406 DDKLT
+406 KLT
-411 AHGQKMAELP
+411 AHGQAMAELP

-434 DLGLAVTACDVAA
+434 ALGLADMACDVAA
-447 LLGERDILRGGGA
+447 LLGERDILRGAGA
-460 DLHSRLALLSGEERA
+460 DLHSRLALLGGEQRA
-475 RGSQGGV
+475 ARAAQGGV
-482 QRAKQLA
+482 QRARQLA
-489 RQYRGYLRGRA
+489 RQYRGYLR
-500 TQPVADPEHPR
+500 TQAQAPVADP
-511 WLGALNDDKLTA
+511 A
-523 HGQKMAELPA
+523 
-533 HPRIAHL
+533 
-540 LLRGQDLG
+540 
-548 LAATACDVA
+548 
-557 ALLGERDIL
+557 
-566 RGGGADL
+566 
-573 HSRLALLSGEERA
+573 
-586 RGTQGGVQRAK
+586 
-597 QLARQYRGYL
+597 
-607 RGRATQPVA
+607 
-616 DPEHPRWLGALLALA
+616 HPRWLGALLALA

-638 QRRPGGAEYRLANG
+638 QRRAGGAEYRLANG
-652 RAAVFAEA
+652 RAALFAEA
-660 DSLMKQAWLVIA
+660 DSLMKQPWLVIA

-684 IYLAADFDPTLFDT
+684 IYLAADFDPALFDS

-703 VRNVD
+703 VRTVD

-732 SREPLS
+732 SREPLT
-738 GLDENARSQALV
+738 GLDEAARSLALV
-750 NLVRRKGLELLPWTP
+750 GLVRRKGLELLPWTP
-765 ELRQWQARVRLL
+765 ELRQWQARVALL
-777 RELDT
+777 RQLDLDAQ
-782 GKTSEWPDVSDSA
+782 GQSPWPDVSDAA
-795 LLASLEHWLM
+795 LLAGLEQWLL

-813 LSHFANLD
+813 LSHFANLELPS
-821 ISSYLHN
+821 IVHN

-834 PQRLDELAPQ
+834 PQRLDELAPH

-862 PILAVRLQEL
+862 PVLAVRLQEL